1 VRQSCERERSY
12 YRAAIIVTLLVI
24 FIPAVLRSQT
34 QGPGRQKIGIAL
46 SGGSALGLAH
56 IGVLKYFEEH
66 HIPIDYVAG
75 TSMGGLVGGFYA
87 SGVSTNELER
97 IVSEADWSDLL
108 SPNPQFRDEPIVE
121 KQHWNKPSG
130 TLTLRFGRHFSLPSG
145 ISSGE
150 SLDLLFSRYT
160 AAYANLA
167 TFDELPIP
175 FRCVATDLVSA
186 DRVVL
191 DRGSLPKALRA
202 TMGLPGL
209 FAPVEWGNKV
219 LVDGGL
225 TENLPVETARDMGAN
240 IVIAVMF
247 DGKYTRTLQFRSLSG
262 VLRQTV
268 SIPVI
273 QNERRSASLANVVI
287 RVHTG
292 DISSA
297 DFEDSALLIQR
308 GYDAAQ
314 EKGDELARFAL
325 SPAEWERYL
334 SVRSSRIR
342 RVPRSGPIAAVE
354 SPQVNMQAG
363 AKHELLRKFG
373 TYTIRA
379 RDLEYALSGITAA
392 TGVPGA
398 YYEWQKQFG
407 KPVGYRVELLRRRST
422 LFFLRPEVLLQ
433 LSSNEPKRGAL
444 LVGTTIIP
452 ATTYKSRYLGVI
464 NIGYDP
470 GIHAEYYHPFGG
482 SNFFVAPGITAERYN
497 DNLYNADTR
506 SDFQRVRT
514 AASVRAGV
522 GTGRFA
528 QLSAGIQAGYDSYSE
543 RVTTDGTSSKSGPFG
558 NLDTKWIYNTQDSG
572 QLPHRGT
579 LLEGSLGYSFRNNSF
594 PYFINRVSSFH
605 PVRGRISLF
614 LQSDQASSL
623 GRKLTFYDQFPYGGN
638 GQLEAYR
645 YQEFHANTLLSVSGG
660 GLFQLFRTKLWSM
673 QPRLAGWYELAR
685 LDLGG
690 KGWQTHQST
699 SVGTFVASPVGTVG
713 IALSVSEKREVR
725 VRLSI
730 GRF

>member
-1 VRQSCERERSY
+1 MRRSCNRKRTY
-12 YRAAIIVTLLVI
+12 YRAAKIISLLLI
-24 FIPAVLRSQT
+24 LIPAALRSQT
-34 QGPGRQKIGIAL
+34 QSSERQKIGIAL

-56 IGVLKYFEEH
+56 IGVLKYFEDH

-75 TSMGGLVGGFYA
+75 TSMGGLVGGFYS
-87 SGVSTNELER
+87 SGVSTTEMKKVVL
-97 IVSEADWSDLL
+97 EADWNDLL

-150 SLDLLFSRYT
+150 SLDLFFSRYT
-160 AAYANLA
+160 AAYANLT

-175 FRCVATDLVSA
+175 FRCVATDLVAA

-191 DRGSLPKALRA
+191 DHGSLPRALRA
-202 TMGLPGL
+202 TMALPGL
-209 FAPVEWGNKV
+209 FAPVELDNKV

-240 IVIAVMF
+240 IVVAVMF
-247 DGKYTRTLQFRSLSG
+247 DGKYARTLQFRSLSG

-287 RVHTG
+287 RVRTG

-308 GYDAAQ
+308 GYEAA
-314 EKGDELARFAL
+314 EAKAEELARFAV
-325 SPAEWERYL
+325 SQAEWERYL
-334 SVRSSRIR
+334 STRAKRVR
-342 RVPRSGPIAAVE
+342 RVSDSGPLVTVE
-354 SPQVNMQAG
+354 SAQVNVRTG
-363 AKHELLRKFG
+363 AQQELLRKFG
-373 TYTIRA
+373 RYPIQA
-379 RDLEYALSGITAA
+379 RDLEYALSGMTAA

-398 YYEWQKQFG
+398 YYEWQNQQG

-422 LFFLRPEVLLQ
+422 LFFIRPELVLQ

-444 LVGTTIIP
+444 LLGTTIVP
-452 ATTYKSRYLGVI
+452 STAYKSRYLGEIRV
-464 NIGYDP
+464 GYDP
-470 GIHAEYYHPFGG
+470 GIRAEYYHPFGG
-482 SNFFVAPGITAERYN
+482 SNFFVAPGITVEQYN
-497 DNLYNADTR
+497 DNLYNADAR

-514 AASVRAGV
+514 AASLRAGV

-528 QLSAGIQAGYDSYSE
+528 QLSVGVQAGYDSYGQ
-543 RVTTDGTSSKSGPFG
+543 RITTDGISSQNGPFA
-558 NLDTKWIYNTQDSG
+558 NLETEWIYNTQDSG
-572 QLPHRGT
+572 QLPSKGT
-579 LLEGSLGYSFRNNSF
+579 LFEGSLGYSFRNNSF
-594 PYFINRVSSFH
+594 PYVLNCLSSFH
-605 PVRGRISLF
+605 PVGGRTSLF
-614 LQSDQASSL
+614 VKSDQESSL

-645 YQEFHANTLLSVSGG
+645 YQEFHANTLVSISGG

-690 KGWQTHQST
+690 RH
-699 SVGTFVASPVGTVG
+699 
-713 IALSVSEKREVR
+713 IR
-725 VRLSI
+725 VPRWEHLLPLL
-730 GRF
+730 